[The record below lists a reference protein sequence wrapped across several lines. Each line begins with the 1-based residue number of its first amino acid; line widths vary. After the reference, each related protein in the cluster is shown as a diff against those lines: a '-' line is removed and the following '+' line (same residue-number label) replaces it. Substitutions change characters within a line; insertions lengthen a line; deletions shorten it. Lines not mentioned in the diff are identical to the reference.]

1 MKPANPFVYDRPL
14 PPSELIDR
22 EAELSTLVSLAV
34 GGQSARLAA
43 PRRYGKTTLLGALVE
58 RIEREQRFIA
68 TLLDFSHVTNLAD
81 AVARFEQGYAEG
93 LERSKLR
100 ALWRTV
106 RRRATADAHLRA
118 PGDVAGVSVGIA
130 PAAGGEELL
139 SRLHHLLEVPRA
151 VHERTG
157 RQCLVIFDEFQD
169 LLQVVDGVDGIL
181 RSHIQHHYQVASYV
195 FAGSEPSL
203 LAHLFGDRKRPL
215 FEQARSVPLGPLPP
229 EPLATWLERRFADLD
244 PLGPFV
250 DALGEFIDELV
261 AFSGGHPQ
269 RATMIAHMLWEQDPG
284 DPDALRH
291 AIDAATREAAEGLE
305 QTWAGLSANER
316 KVLGV
321 VVAGRRQIA
330 SKAALEL
337 SGIGKSS
344 QVYAAARLVE
354 SGVLR
359 TADDG
364 LLGVVDPLLAHWLR
378 VG

>member
-1 MKPANPFVYDRPL
+1 MKPGNPFVFDRPL

-22 EAELSTLVSLAV
+22 EEELTTLLSLAA

-43 PRRYGKTTLLGALVE
+43 PRRYGKTTLLGALIDRV
-58 RIEREQRFIA
+58 EREQRFIA
-68 TLLDFSHVTNLAD
+68 TLLDFSHVTNLTD
-81 AVARFEQGYAEG
+81 AVARFEQGYAKG

-106 RRRATADAHLRA
+106 RRRATADAHVRA
-118 PGDVAGVSVGIA
+118 PGDLAGVSVGIG

-169 LLQVVDGVDGIL
+169 LLKVVEGVDGIL
-181 RSHIQHHYQVASYV
+181 RSHIQHHYKVASYA

-203 LAHLFGDRKRPL
+203 LAELFGDRRRPL

-229 EPLATWLERRFADLD
+229 RPLATWLESRFADRE
-244 PLGPFV
+244 P
-250 DALGEFIDELV
+250 LGEFVDELV

-269 RATMIAHMLWEQDPG
+269 RAAMIAHMLWEQDPQ

-305 QTWAGLSANER
+305 QTWAALSANER

-321 VVAGRRQIA
+321 VAAGRRQIA

-354 SGVLR
+354 GGVLR
-359 TADDG
+359 TSSDG
-364 LLGVVDPLLAHWLR
+364 LPSVVDPLLAHWLR
-378 VG
+378 AGPPGG